1 MVEEWGSV
9 CLAAVTPTICEFG
22 VCKMVSIPV
31 PGAPAVEQ
39 LKVTVADLL
48 CKDVL
53 LRNLIIGLWL
63 TF

>member
-1 MVEEWGSV
+1 MGRGFCVSSRSS
-9 CLAAVTPTICEFG
+9 TICEFG

-31 PGAPAVEQ
+31 LGAPAVKQ